1 MSRQEIDRILGDDL
15 ADIDDCISKRMK
27 AIDSIS
33 NKVSME
39 SGFLAQFQQML
50 MAELKKQGNEAVK
63 ESEDKQ
69 PEGGNKNKSQES
81 QESSENE

>member
-1 MSRQEIDRILGDDL
+1 
-15 ADIDDCISKRMK
+15 MK

-63 ESEDKQ
+63 ESEDK
-69 PEGGNKNKSQES
+69 
-81 QESSENE
+81 